1 MSLIIAL
8 YVSTGI
14 VVSADSRTTGNSQV
28 NTPNPQDPSQT
39 IQVQTNIVLSDH
51 TEKVFEVYG
60 RFGIGAFGDA
70 LVNNMPIAYYI
81 EQFEHHYDDNRP
93 RSTEDLSNN
102 LIDYF
107 RKFVP
112 IPKVSFLVVGYD
124 DNTPFIYGANVAE
137 NNKERYNVKPDGS
150 ISYGIVS
157 GGEADIVNR
166 LLSQPQFNPA
176 FQVMNL
182 QDAVDY
188 SRHLIRSTID
198 QIRFEPRFPNVGGSI
213 DTLLVTSTEA
223 RFLKKKDI
231 ECS

>member
-1 MSLIIAL
+1 MSLVIAL
-8 YVSTGI
+8 YVPTGI
-14 VVSADSRTTGNSQV
+14 VVSADSRTIGTRQI

-51 TEKVFEVYG
+51 ADKVFEVYG

-70 LVNNMPIAYYI
+70 LVNNMPIAHYV
-81 EQFEHHYDDNRP
+81 EQFEHHYADNRP
-93 RSTEDLSNN
+93 SSTEELANN
-102 LIDYF
+102 LLDYF
-107 RKFVP
+107 RKFKP
-112 IPKVSFLVVGYD
+112 LPKVSFVVVGYD
-124 DNTPFIYGANVAE
+124 DNTPFIYGINVAE

-150 ISYGIVS
+150 INYSIVR

-166 LLSQPQFNPA
+166 LLSQPEFNPP

-198 QIRFEPRFPNVGGSI
+198 QMRYEPRFPNVGGSI
-213 DTLLVTSTEA
+213 DTLLVTSTGA